1 MDIQEETRLCAEG
14 LQQQLSEIPDTAIIL
29 GSGLGSFVDAID
41 IEQEIPY
48 TDLPHFLY
56 TTVAGH
62 AGKLL
67 KGKLSGRSILCL
79 QGRVHSYEDQQPRFM
94 TVALRALKSIG
105 VKNLIIT
112 SAVGSLQESMPAGS
126 LMMVTDHINFSGISP
141 LAGPNDEA
149 VGPRFPD
156 MTQAYNEEHQQR
168 MRSAAR
174 DANVQLH
181 EGVFLMVR
189 GPVFETPAEIRMFQ
203 ILGADVV
210 GMSMVPEVTLAHH
223 CGLNVIGVAMITN
236 LGAGMTANQLSHD
249 ETLSEGAKAA
259 SSMAQLLQAFIANLD
274 D

>member
-14 LQQQLSEIPDTAIIL
+14 LQQQLSDIPDTAIIL

-126 LMMVTDHINFSGISP
+126 LMMVTDHINFSGVSP
-141 LAGPNDEA
+141 LAGPNDES

-156 MTQAYNEEHQQR
+156 MTQAYCKNHQHR
-168 MRSAAR
+168 MRSAAD
-174 DANVQLH
+174 DASVQLH

-210 GMSMVPEVTLAHH
+210 GMSMVPEVILAHH
-223 CGLNVIGVAMITN
+223 CGLNVVGVAMITN

-259 SSMAQLLQAFIANLD
+259 SSMAQLLQAFIARLSD
-274 D
+274 